1 MTATPVGE
9 VTQLV
14 SGAGSNWVVITE
26 GTDVTLI
33 DTGYPGDLG
42 RVEQSL
48 AAVGRRVEDVV
59 AILITHAHIDHIGAL
74 PELARRSGATVHTSA
89 QETHHLAGEYHE
101 VATPLD
107 VARRAYRPSTLR
119 WLASVVPAG
128 VLKKVSFA
136 AAVPAAPGV
145 ALDAPGHP
153 VPVLT
158 PGHTTGHTAYR
169 LPAIGAVATG
179 DALVTGHPLLA
190 RGGPQLLPAFF
201 THDQDGAVAT
211 LDAIGALDAGVLLPG
226 HGPVL
231 VGPIDRAVAVARERA
246 GGEKKPR

>member
-9 VTQLV
+9 GTRLV

-26 GTDVTLI
+26 GSDVTLI
-33 DTGYPGDLG
+33 DTGYPGDLA
-42 RVEQSL
+42 RVEQAL
-48 AAVGRRVEDVV
+48 AGIGRRVEDVA
-59 AILITHAHIDHIGAL
+59 AILITHAHIDHVGSLPAL
-74 PELARRSGATVHTSA
+74 QRRSGATVYTSE

-119 WLASVVPAG
+119 WLRSVVPAG
-128 VLKKVSFA
+128 VLKKVTHA
-136 AAVPAAPGV
+136 GAAPAPPGA
-145 ALDAPGHP
+145 ALDVPGRP

-158 PGHTTGHTAYR
+158 PGHTSGHTAYL
-169 LPAIGAVATG
+169 LPAIGALATG

-190 RGGPQLLPAFF
+190 RSGPQLLPAFF
-201 THDQDGAVAT
+201 THDQDEAF
-211 LDAIGALDAGVLLPG
+211 LALDAMGSLDAEVLLPG

-231 VGPIDRAVAVARERA
+231 VMPMAQVVAAARERT
-246 GGEKKPR
+246 G